1 MTNSFIE
8 LSAIKLGLLGDSSVG
23 KTSIC
28 LTYTGIEFKQD
39 ILSTIGADKFE
50 KKITLKNGKTIKLIL
65 WDTAGQERFRS
76 AAFKAI
82 RAVNAIVLVFDVTCI
97 NTFQNIDKWLQEIN
111 DNFDNPIIILLGNKA
126 DIEDERKVSKEEIE
140 IYTKKKNLMYFETSA
155 KTGQGINEGFSY
167 IANETYDKII
177 FKTNNNI
184 QIMKEDEYEI
194 INGCFGKKKIKKKKI
209 NQK

>member
-97 NTFQNIDKWLQEIN
+97 NTFQNIDKWL
-111 DNFDNPIIILLGNKA
+111 
-126 DIEDERKVSKEEIE
+126 
-140 IYTKKKNLMYFETSA
+140 
-155 KTGQGINEGFSY
+155 
-167 IANETYDKII
+167 
-177 FKTNNNI
+177 
-184 QIMKEDEYEI
+184 
-194 INGCFGKKKIKKKKI
+194 
-209 NQK
+209 